1 MPSWTLTVEWMM
13 SDRCV
18 MAASTTIDVYEDTRY
33 SIVDVLE
40 KVTGSL
46 AVIGM
51 MGEEILID
59 EDEGWDRRRTNIMLR
74 GNGQSRSL
82 SIDHLRG
89 MNDEQINQTVEQ
101 TVRWLKDDKTTE
113 LLRC

>member
-1 MPSWTLTVEWMM
+1 MM

-18 MAASTTIDVYEDTRY
+18 MAASTTIDIYEDTRY

-46 AVIGM
+46 SVIGI

-59 EDEGWDRRRTNIMLR
+59 DDERWDRRRTNIMLK

-82 SIDHLRG
+82 SIDHSRG
-89 MNDEQINQTVEQ
+89 MSEEQIDKTVEQ

>member
-1 MPSWTLTVEWMM
+1 
-13 SDRCV
+13 
-18 MAASTTIDVYEDTRY
+18 MAASTTIDVHEDTRY

-46 AVIGM
+46 SVIGI

-59 EDEGWDRRRTNIMLR
+59 DDERWDRRRTNIMLK

-82 SIDHLRG
+82 SIDHSRG
-89 MNDEQINQTVEQ
+89 MSEEQIDKTVEQ

>member
-18 MAASTTIDVYEDTRY
+18 MAATSTIDVHEDTRY

-40 KVTGSL
+40 KVAGSL
-46 AVIGM
+46 SVIGM
-51 MGEEILID
+51 MGEEILTDDD
-59 EDEGWDRRRTNIMLR
+59 ERWDRRRTNIMLK

-82 SIDHLRG
+82 SIDHVRG
-89 MNDEQINQTVEQ
+89 MSEEQIDKTVEQ

>member
-1 MPSWTLTVEWMM
+1 MM

-18 MAASTTIDVYEDTRY
+18 MAASTTIDIYEDTRY

-40 KVTGSL
+40 KVTGTL

-51 MGEEILID
+51 MGEDILID
-59 EDEGWDRRRTNIMLR
+59 EDEGWDRRRTNIMLK

-82 SIDHLRG
+82 SIDHVRG
-89 MNDEQINQTVEQ
+89 MDDEQINKTVEQ

>member
-13 SDRCV
+13 SDTCV
-18 MAASTTIDVYEDTRY
+18 MASSTKIDVHEDTRY

-40 KVTGSL
+40 KVTGTL

-51 MGEEILID
+51 MGEDILID
-59 EDEGWDRRRTNIMLR
+59 EDEGWDRRRTNIMLK

-82 SIDHLRG
+82 SIDHVRG
-89 MNDEQINQTVEQ
+89 MTEEQIDKTVEQ
-101 TVRWLKDDKTTE
+101 TVRWLKDEKTTE

>member
-13 SDRCV
+13 NETCV
-18 MAASTTIDVYEDTRY
+18 MASSTKIDIHEDTRY
-33 SIVDVLE
+33 SIVEVLE
-40 KVTGSL
+40 KVTGTL

-51 MGEEILID
+51 MGEDILID
-59 EDEGWDRRRTNIMLR
+59 DDESWDRRRTNILLR

-82 SIDHLRG
+82 SIDHVPG
-89 MNDEQINQTVEQ
+89 MTEEQTDKTVEQ

>member
-1 MPSWTLTVEWMM
+1 
-13 SDRCV
+13 
-18 MAASTTIDVYEDTRY
+18 MAASTTINVYEDTRY

-59 EDEGWDRRRTNIMLR
+59 EDEGWDRRRTNIMLK

-82 SIDHLRG
+82 SIDHVRG
-89 MNDEQINQTVEQ
+89 MSDEQIDKTVEQ
-101 TVRWLKDDKTTE
+101 TVQWLKDDKTTE

>member
-1 MPSWTLTVEWMM
+1 MM

-18 MAASTTIDVYEDTRY
+18 MAATSTIDVHEDTRY

-40 KVTGSL
+40 KVAGSL
-46 AVIGM
+46 SVIGM
-51 MGEEILID
+51 MGEEILTDDD
-59 EDEGWDRRRTNIMLR
+59 ERWDRRRTNIMLK

-82 SIDHLRG
+82 SIDHVRG
-89 MNDEQINQTVEQ
+89 MSEEQIDKTVEQ

>member
-1 MPSWTLTVEWMM
+1 
-13 SDRCV
+13 
-18 MAASTTIDVYEDTRY
+18 MASSTKIDVHEDTRH

-40 KVTGSL
+40 KVTGTL

-51 MGEEILID
+51 VGEEILTD
-59 EDEGWDRRRTNIMLR
+59 DDEGWDRRRTNIMLK

-82 SIDHLRG
+82 SIDHSRG
-89 MNDEQINQTVEQ
+89 MSEEQIDKTVEQ

>member
-1 MPSWTLTVEWMM
+1 
-13 SDRCV
+13 
-18 MAASTTIDVYEDTRY
+18 MASSTKIDIHEDTRY
-33 SIVDVLE
+33 SIVEVLE
-40 KVTGSL
+40 KVTGTL

-51 MGEEILID
+51 MGEDILID
-59 EDEGWDRRRTNIMLR
+59 DDESWDRRRTNILLR

-82 SIDHLRG
+82 SIDHSRG
-89 MNDEQINQTVEQ
+89 MSEEQIDKTVEQ

>member
-1 MPSWTLTVEWMM
+1 
-13 SDRCV
+13 
-18 MAASTTIDVYEDTRY
+18 MAASTTIDVHEDTRY

-59 EDEGWDRRRTNIMLR
+59 DDETWDRRRTNIMLK

-82 SIDHLRG
+82 SIDHVRG
-89 MNDEQINQTVEQ
+89 MSEEQIDKTVEQ

>member
-1 MPSWTLTVEWMM
+1 
-13 SDRCV
+13 

-51 MGEEILID
+51 MGAEILID
-59 EDEGWDRRRTNIMLR
+59 EDEGWDRRRTNIMLK

-82 SIDHLRG
+82 SIDHVRG
-89 MNDEQINQTVEQ
+89 MSDEQIDKTVEQ
-101 TVRWLKDDKTTE
+101 TVQWLKDDKTTE

>member
-1 MPSWTLTVEWMM
+1 
-13 SDRCV
+13 
-18 MAASTTIDVYEDTRY
+18 MASSTKIDVHEDTRY

-40 KVTGSL
+40 KVTGTL

-51 MGEEILID
+51 MGEDILID
-59 EDEGWDRRRTNIMLR
+59 DDESWDRRRTNILLR

-82 SIDHLRG
+82 SIDHSRG
-89 MNDEQINQTVEQ
+89 MSEEQIDKTVEQ